1 MKKISILGL
10 GYIGLPSAAYYSKFN
25 FHISGYDID
34 KDHIENL
41 KNSKFDITEPG
52 LNSLL
57 KTDKIQKLEF
67 VDVLPKSDIYI
78 VCVPT
83 PLKKTKKGFQARFKL
98 FKACY
103 QVY

>member
-41 KNSKFDITEPG
+41 KIQNLILPNPIKFSFKKQIKSK
-52 LNSLL
+52 
-57 KTDKIQKLEF
+57 KLEF

-83 PLKKTKKGFQARFKL
+83 PLKNKKRFSS
-98 FKACY
+98 
-103 QVY
+103 QI